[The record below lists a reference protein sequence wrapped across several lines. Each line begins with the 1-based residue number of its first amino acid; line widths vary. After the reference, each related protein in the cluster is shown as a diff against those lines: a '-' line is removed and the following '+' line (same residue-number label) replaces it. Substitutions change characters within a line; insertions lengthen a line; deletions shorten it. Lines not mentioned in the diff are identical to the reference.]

1 MPITAISLVSLQS
14 VDKLQAILQTSP
26 YPLRFELSYE
36 MSRPLLDSMRPLLHD
51 SVVSVHAPCPNTE
64 FFPNLAS
71 NDASVIRQSYKD
83 LQLSLETTVSFG
95 GSIIVL
101 HPGYATDLAIPSH
114 NQRRQEV
121 LSGAEFHPYIWK
133 EAGSIC
139 IPSYIHTGHYLGYK
153 ANAMANLKQFA
164 NACAERGVMLA
175 VENLNPRVGYLFQT
189 PEEMIELVNEVPE
202 CSLCLDVGH
211 LWISSCLYGF
221 DYYQGIQDILATGKV
236 VTTHLHSNSSHPGAD
251 ERTIRLED
259 DHASLD
265 KYQFP
270 YKWIISKIAAS
281 GANMVLEVKED
292 PLGNYLLLMNEL
304 DQLALLEQNSEA
316 IKHNDATVILTE
328 RNLYETSKSHT

>member
-14 VDKLQAILQTSP
+14 VVRLQAILRASP

-36 MSRPLLDSMRPLLHD
+36 MSKGLLDSMQPLLRD
-51 SVVSVHAPCPNTE
+51 SVVSVHAACPNTE

-71 NDASVIRQSYKD
+71 NDASVIRQSYQD

-95 GSIIVL
+95 GNIMVL

-114 NQRRQEV
+114 NQKRQEI
-121 LSGAEFHPYIWK
+121 LSGAEFLPYIWK
-133 EAGSIC
+133 EEGSIC
-139 IPSYIHTGHYLGYK
+139 IPSYLQTEHYKGYK

-164 NACAERGVMLA
+164 SACADRNVMLA

-189 PEEMIELVNEVPE
+189 PEEMINLVNEVPE
-202 CSLCLDVGH
+202 CSICLDVGH

-251 ERTIRLED
+251 EYTIRLED
-259 DHASLD
+259 DHTSLD
-265 KYQFP
+265 KYTFP
-270 YKWIISKIAAS
+270 YEWIISTIAAS
-281 GANMVLEVKED
+281 GANMVLEVKEH
-292 PLGNYLLLMNEL
+292 PLENYLLLMREL
-304 DQLALLEQNSEA
+304 GKLSL
-316 IKHNDATVILTE
+316 
-328 RNLYETSKSHT
+328 